1 MEEADP
7 NQRREVY
14 RLVSNE
20 AAHGF
25 AKLGRNPRRYRALVI
40 SCSQGHELCSV
51 YRSPVGLIIVGTL
64 TAGKGQRA
72 HFAITLSLAAY
83 AELLDSAANKG
94 PTNGPWTMSIVV
106 TPKGTQ
112 TTQTGG
118 RPIGTWPR
126 VSHRKFSRHG
136 HVFGVPNVDFHA
148 GERAPAFP
156 WAANREPW
164 QLQFRCRCTQALIT
178 PEQIDPL
185 IQNTGTRRVKVSE
198 LSGNEG

>member
-1 MEEADP
+1 MEEAGP

-14 RLVSNE
+14 RLVSDGAE
-20 AAHGF
+20 HGF
-25 AKLGRNPRRYRALVI
+25 SKLGRNPRRYRALVI
-40 SCSQGHELCSV
+40 SCGQGHELCSV

-72 HFAITLSLAAY
+72 HFAIALSLAAY

-94 PTNGPWTMSIVV
+94 PTDGPLTINIEV
-106 TPKGTQ
+106 TREGSRA
-112 TTQTGG
+112 TQTGG

-126 VSHRKFSRHG
+126 VRHRKFSRHG
-136 HVFGVPNVDFHA
+136 HEFGVPNVDFHA

-156 WAANREPW
+156 WAADTEPW

-185 IQNTGTRRVKVSE
+185 IQTTGTRRVKVSE